1 MSHSHVERTLETFCN
16 MNLEMQESQN
26 IGKINKQVRQPG
38 RGGARP
44 HGCAA
49 GWALGGG
56 WVVQRY
62 AW

>member
-1 MSHSHVERTLETFCN
+1 
-16 MNLEMQESQN
+16 MNLEMQERQN
-26 IGKINKQVRQPG
+26 IGKINKQVRQPE